1 MEETFLF
8 LLLSYALTPS
18 LSQRK
23 RESPTILGAL
33 SDDEC
38 AKNVSVLPSAS
49 GKRALNSG
57 PHLATRFE
65 ATILNST

>member
-23 RESPTILGAL
+23 RESPNA
-33 SDDEC
+33 E
-38 AKNVSVLPSAS
+38 
-49 GKRALNSG
+49 

>member
-38 AKNVSVLPSAS
+38 AKNVSALPSAS
-49 GKRALNSG
+49 GKRALNSE